1 MGNADGGVACEL
13 GLGGWMRPGH
23 VGDEGVRILDGGNC
37 RPNCLEVIKM
47 LGSDHGEGRGW

>member
-37 RPNCLEVIKM
+37 RPNCLEVIKNV
-47 LGSDHGEGRGW
+47 GE